1 MSDIPLLL
9 FAKAPVAGKVKTRL
23 QRHCSAQQ
31 AADIACL
38 LMQASLKQVCQNWP
52 GNVYLSVWLDHEHP
66 FFQQMLD
73 QYPIAMTQQCDG
85 DLGQKMR
92 HALHAFGYPAV
103 VMGCDAPHVSASAL
117 RNAHQALQ
125 AGRPVIGPSV
135 DGGYYLLGLTN
146 PVDALFSEMP
156 WGTSAV
162 LTKTRAAAQA
172 SGVNLQELEPL
183 NDVDEWR
190 DLLELAETEESIRC
204 YLNEQGLV

>member
-23 QRHCSAQQ
+23 QSHCSAQQ

-38 LMQASLKQVCQNWP
+38 LIQASLQNVCKYWP
-52 GNVYLSVWLDHEHP
+52 GKVYLSVWLDHAHP

-73 QYPIAMTQQCDG
+73 QYPVTMTQQCDG
-85 DLGQKMR
+85 DLGEKMR
-92 HALHAFGYPAV
+92 HALHEFGYPAV

-117 RNAHQALQ
+117 RNAYQALQ

-135 DGGYYLLGLTN
+135 DGGYYLLGLTR
-146 PVDALFSEMP
+146 PVDALFSAMP

-162 LTKTRAAAQA
+162 LSKTHSAAQTA
-172 SGVNLQELEPL
+172 GVNLLELEPL

-190 DLLELAETEESIRC
+190 DLLELAETEESIRH
-204 YLNEQGLV
+204 YLSEQGLV